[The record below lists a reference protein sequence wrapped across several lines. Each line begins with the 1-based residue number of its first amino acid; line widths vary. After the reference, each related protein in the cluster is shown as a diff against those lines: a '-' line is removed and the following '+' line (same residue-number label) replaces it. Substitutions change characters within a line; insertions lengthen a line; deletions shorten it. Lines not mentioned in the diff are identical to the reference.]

1 MGVCKCAFYAAKPLQ
16 AGGRE
21 AGSFAGSFTANNL
34 LLVMPKALSEGGHE
48 TGSRDLSRRTEK
60 VSGSEISTDA
70 EQVFYAAEYLA
81 VMGSKKSSR

>member
-1 MGVCKCAFYAAKPLQ
+1 MNILIGRVQTRGIAADHSV
-16 AGGRE
+16 
-21 AGSFAGSFTANNL
+21 GSCEANNL
-34 LLVMPKALSEGGHE
+34 LLVMPKALSEYGHE

-60 VSGSEISTDA
+60 VSGSDNSTDA